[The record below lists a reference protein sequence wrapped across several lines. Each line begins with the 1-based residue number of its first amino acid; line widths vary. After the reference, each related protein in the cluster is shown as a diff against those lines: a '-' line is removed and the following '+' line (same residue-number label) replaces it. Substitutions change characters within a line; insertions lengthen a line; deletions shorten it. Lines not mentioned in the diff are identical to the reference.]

1 MRHIWLPICIGL
13 GILVSGCKNDESLQ
27 SVITQEVASNA
38 ESYGISA
45 SSVVVVKNGKQLY
58 KGHHGVMAVNSTEK
72 ISDTSIFPI
81 YSVAKLFAST
91 LTMQLADQGKLRLTD
106 PVSQHVAGLP
116 NEWLHITISQLLNHA
131 SGLPEFYEV
140 KNGRFIGPETLQ
152 EAINDAQNKPVMFEP
167 NTQTQYN
174 QTNYLLTRML
184 IEQMYQQRYE
194 QVVKE
199 QILLPLGLENT
210 FLDLNHVPK
219 ERLVAAYQPNSG
231 KTFKTSEFYFPLYG
245 SSAGSIYSSA
255 EDLSL
260 FITAL
265 AKGELMSQG
274 KLLSFWQPH
283 QLVDDE
289 SDFASGWV
297 IDNAGN
303 WQHVGHDGGASLRVR
318 LLYRDNLDEF
328 FVVVYLTNGN
338 KSGVWSSTLTN
349 SVQQHILPDYYS
361 RIATWFY

>member
-1 MRHIWLPICIGL
+1 MRHIWLLIFIGF
-13 GILVSGCKNDESLQ
+13 GILLSGCKHNESLQ
-27 SVITQEVASNA
+27 SVLAQQVASNA
-38 ESYGISA
+38 ESYGINA
-45 SSVVVVKNGKQLY
+45 SSVVVVKNGQQLF
-58 KGHHGVMAVNSTEK
+58 KAHHGVMAVNSAK
-72 ISDTSIFPI
+72 KVSDTSIFPI

-91 LTMQLADQGKLRLTD
+91 LTMQLAEQGKLRLTD
-106 PVSQHVAGLP
+106 PVSKHLAGLP
-116 NEWLHITISQLLNHA
+116 SEWQHITIAQLLNHA
-131 SGLPEFYEV
+131 SGLPEFFEA
-140 KNGRFIGPETLQ
+140 KGGKFIGPATLQ
-152 EAINDAQNKPVMFEP
+152 GAINGTKNKPLMFEP

-174 QTNYLLTRML
+174 QTNYLITRML
-184 IEQMYQQRYE
+184 IENIYQQSYE
-194 QVVKE
+194 QVVKDK
-199 QILLPLGLENT
+199 ILSPLGLKNT
-210 FLDLNHVPK
+210 FLDLNNVPK
-219 ERLVAAYQPNSG
+219 EHLVAAYRPNSG
-231 KTFKTSEFYFPLYG
+231 KTLKSSEFYFPLYG

-265 AKGELMSQG
+265 AQGELISQD

-283 QLVDDE
+283 QLHDDE
-289 SDFASGWV
+289 SYFASGWE

-303 WQHVGHDGGASLRVR
+303 WQYVGHDGGASLRVR
-318 LLYRDNLDEF
+318 LLYQDNLDDF

>member
-1 MRHIWLPICIGL
+1 MRRCWLPVLIGL
-13 GILVSGCKNDESLQ
+13 GILLSGCKNNESLQ
-27 SVITQEVASNA
+27 SVLTQQVASNA
-38 ESYGISA
+38 ESYGINA
-45 SSVVVVKNGKQLY
+45 SSVVVVKSGKQLY

-72 ISDTSIFPI
+72 VSDTSIFPI

-91 LTMQLADQGKLRLTD
+91 LTMQLAEQGKLQLSD
-106 PVSQHVAGLP
+106 PISQHLVGLP
-116 NEWLHITISQLLNHA
+116 SAWQHITISQLLNHA
-131 SGLPEFYEV
+131 SGLPEFYDV
-140 KNGRFIGPETLQ
+140 KDGKFIGPATLQ
-152 EAINDAQNKPVMFEP
+152 EVIDDNKSKPLMFEP

-174 QTNYLLTRML
+174 QTGYLLVRML
-184 IEQMYQQRYE
+184 IEKMYQQSYE
-194 QVVKE
+194 QSVKDK
-199 QILLPLGLENT
+199 ILSPLGLKNT
-210 FLDLNHVPK
+210 FLDLNNVPK
-219 ERLVAAYQPNSG
+219 ERLVAAYRPNSG
-231 KTFKTSEFYFPLYG
+231 KTLKTSEFFFPLYG

-265 AKGELMSQG
+265 AQG
-274 KLLSFWQPH
+274 KLVSQDKLLAFWQPH
-283 QLVDDE
+283 QLHDDE
-289 SDFASGWV
+289 SYFASGWV

-318 LLYRDNLDEF
+318 LLYQDNLDEF

-338 KSGVWSSTLTN
+338 KDGVWSSTLTN